1 MYSHHQTK
9 KIISLPK
16 LLLTVIF
23 LSTFLS
29 YSFLTF
35 NSESQEQ
42 TPADNQ
48 EQTPSESQEQTPSL
62 AEKVFE
68 KYQTFLQR
76 EDIKALLPVV
86 LVEIKRPENQALLI
100 PETINLVVDNPNLLK
115 TFAPDIDD
123 EFITL
128 LEEDEEI
135 KTFLRD
141 PDVQSLLQ
149 DIDAID
155 ELTELLRLAELSL
168 AERVAE
174 THAAVFERE
183 DIRELLPSILATLR
197 KQGIQDQITPELLK
211 SVVTNPDTLKTIIPN
226 IDERFI
232 TLLKED
238 MDVMTFIGNAEV
250 QLLLQDREA
259 IDELAIILNFNLVL
273 PVTVKISPASVESP
287 RRGEQLT
294 ITVDIVDG
302 QDVQGYEG
310 VLSFDSTALR
320 FVSLEHGTYLQG
332 ELLSVPTPEVTDMV
346 RFAQISVDTPAPTAD
361 GTLVTITFEVLSAKA
376 SELLLT
382 DVIISKAAGVQL
394 PVIIENA
401 EITEPAIGPWDVNR
415 DGNVNILDLTFV
427 ASHIGNDNA
436 PPEADVNGDGTVNI
450 LDLTLVAS
458 HFGE

>member
-23 LSTFLS
+23 LSTLLS
-29 YSFLTF
+29 YSFLAF
-35 NSESQEQ
+35 NSNSQE
-42 TPADNQ
+42 
-48 EQTPSESQEQTPSL
+48 ETPSL

-86 LVEIKRPENQALLI
+86 LVEIKRPENQRFLT
-100 PETINLVVDNPNLLK
+100 PETINLVVDNPDILK
-115 TFAPDIDD
+115 TIAPDIGD

-128 LEEDEEI
+128 LKEDEEI
-135 KTFLRD
+135 QTFLRD
-141 PDVQSLLQ
+141 SDVQSLLQ

-168 AERVAE
+168 AARVVE
-174 THAAVFERE
+174 THAALFERE
-183 DIRELLPSILATLR
+183 DIKELLPIILATLR
-197 KQGIQDQITPELLK
+197 KPDIQEQITPELLK
-211 SVVTNPDTLKTIIPN
+211 SVETDPDTLKTILPN
-226 IDERFI
+226 IDDRFI
-232 TLLKED
+232 TLLKDD
-238 MDVMTFIGNAEV
+238 MDVMTFYSDPNL
-250 QLLLQDREA
+250 QLLLQDPEA
-259 IDELAIILNFNLVL
+259 IDELATILNINLVL
-273 PVTVKISPASVESP
+273 PVTVKVSPASIESP

-332 ELLSVPTPEVTDMV
+332 ELLAVPTTEETGMV
-346 RFAQISVDTPAPTAD
+346 RFAQISVDTPASTAD
-361 GTLVTITFEVLSAKA
+361 GTLVTIIFEVLSAKA

-382 DVIISKAAGVQL
+382 DVIISQAAGVEL

-401 EITEPAIGPWDVNR
+401 EITEPPIGPWDTNR
-415 DGNVNILDLTFV
+415 DGNVNILDLTSV

-450 LDLTLVAS
+450 LDLTLVAG

>member
-9 KIISLPK
+9 KNISLPK

-23 LSTFLS
+23 LSTLLS
-29 YSFLTF
+29 YSFLAF

-42 TPADNQ
+42 TLADNQ
-48 EQTPSESQEQTPSL
+48 EQTPADSQEQTPSL

-128 LEEDEEI
+128 LKEDEEI

-183 DIRELLPSILATLR
+183 DIRELLPPILATLR

-259 IDELAIILNFNLVL
+259 IDELAIILNFKLVL

-302 QDVQGYEG
+302 QEVQGYEG
-310 VLSFDSTALR
+310 TLIFDSTALR

-332 ELLSVPTPEVTDMV
+332 ELVTVPTPEVTDMV
-346 RFAQISVDTPAPTAD
+346 RFAQISIDTPAPTAD
-361 GTLVTITFEVLSAKA
+361 GTLISITFEVLSAKA

-382 DVIISKAAGVQL
+382 DVIISKAAGVEL

-458 HFGE
+458 HFP

>member
-23 LSTFLS
+23 LSTFLA
-29 YSFLTF
+29 YSFLAF

-42 TPADNQ
+42 TLADNQ
-48 EQTPSESQEQTPSL
+48 EQTSADSKEQTPSL

-86 LVEIKRPENQALLI
+86 LVEIKRPENQKFLL
-100 PETINLVVDNPNLLK
+100 PATINLVVDNPDIIKNII
-115 TFAPDIDD
+115 PDIDD

-128 LEEDEEI
+128 LKEDEDI
-135 KTFLRD
+135 QTFLRD

-155 ELTELLRLAELSL
+155 EITELLRRAELSL
-168 AERVAE
+168 AERVVE
-174 THAAVFERE
+174 THAALFERE

-197 KQGIQDQITPELLK
+197 KQGIQDLITPELLK
-211 SVVTNPDTLKTIIPN
+211 SVIMNPDTLKTIIPN

-232 TLLKED
+232 ILLKED

-259 IDELAIILNFNLVL
+259 IDELANILNFKLVL

-302 QDVQGYEG
+302 QEVQGYEG
-310 VLSFDSTALR
+310 ILTFDSTALR

-361 GTLVTITFEVLSAKA
+361 GTLISITFEVLSAKA

-401 EITEPAIGPWDVNR
+401 EITEPAIGPWDVNG

-450 LDLTLVAS
+450 LDMTLVAR
-458 HFGE
+458 HFP

>member
-1 MYSHHQTK
+1 MYSDH
-9 KIISLPK
+9 KIKENISIPKPLLPK
-16 LLLTVIF
+16 LMLMAIF
-23 LSTFLS
+23 LFTFLS
-29 YSFLTF
+29 YSFLAF

-42 TPADNQ
+42 TPADN
-48 EQTPSESQEQTPSL
+48 QEQTPSL

-86 LVEIKRPENQALLI
+86 LVEIKSPDRQALLI
-100 PETINLVVDNPNLLK
+100 PETINLVVDNPDLLK
-115 TFAPDIDD
+115 TFAPEIDD

-128 LEEDEEI
+128 LKEDEEI
-135 KTFLRD
+135 QTFLRD

-149 DIDAID
+149 DIEAID
-155 ELTELLRLAELSL
+155 ELTALLRLADLSL
-168 AERVAE
+168 AERIAE
-174 THAAVFERE
+174 THAALFERE

-197 KQGIQDQITPELLK
+197 KQVIQDQITPELLK
-211 SVVTNPDTLKTIIPN
+211 SVIMNPDTLKTIIPN

-238 MDVMTFIGNAEV
+238 MDVMTFIGDTDV

-259 IDELAIILNFNLVL
+259 IDELAIIFNFKLVL

-302 QDVQGYEG
+302 QEVMGYQG
-310 VLSFDSTALR
+310 VLTFDPTALR

-332 ELLSVPTPEVTDMV
+332 ELLPVPTPEVTDRV
-346 RFAQISVDTPAPTAD
+346 SFANISIDMPASTAD
-361 GTLVTITFEVLSAKA
+361 GTLISITFEVLSAKA

-382 DVIISKAAGVQL
+382 DVIISKAKGVAL

-401 EITEPAIGPWDVNR
+401 EITEPAIGPWDVNG

-458 HFGE
+458 HFP

>member
-23 LSTFLS
+23 LSTFLA
-29 YSFLTF
+29 YSFLAF

-42 TPADNQ
+42 TLADNQ
-48 EQTPSESQEQTPSL
+48 EQTSADSKEQTPSL

-86 LVEIKRPENQALLI
+86 LVEIKRPENQKFLL
-100 PETINLVVDNPNLLK
+100 PATINLVVDNPDIIKNII
-115 TFAPDIDD
+115 PDIDD

-128 LEEDEEI
+128 LKEDEDI
-135 KTFLRD
+135 QTFLRD

-155 ELTELLRLAELSL
+155 EITELLRRAELSL
-168 AERVAE
+168 AERVVE
-174 THAAVFERE
+174 THAALFERK

-197 KQGIQDQITPELLK
+197 KQDIQDQITPELLK
-211 SVVTNPDTLKTIIPN
+211 SVVMNPDTLKIIIPN

-232 TLLKED
+232 PLLKED

-259 IDELAIILNFNLVL
+259 IDELANILNFKLVL

-287 RRGEQLT
+287 MRGEQLT
-294 ITVDIVDG
+294 ITIDIVDG
-302 QDVQGYEG
+302 QDVMGYDG
-310 VLSFDSTALR
+310 VLTFDSTALR
-320 FVSLEHGTYLQG
+320 FLSLKHGTYLQG
-332 ELLSVPTPEVTDMV
+332 KLLAVPTPEVTDMV

-361 GTLVTITFEVLSAKA
+361 GTLISITFEVLSAKA
-376 SELLLT
+376 SELLLS
-382 DVIISKAAGVQL
+382 DVIISKAAGVEL

-401 EITEPAIGPWDVNR
+401 EITEPSIGPWDVNR

-436 PPEADVNGDGTVNI
+436 PSEADVNGDGTVNI
-450 LDLTLVAS
+450 LDLTLVARN
-458 HFGE
+458 FP

>member
-23 LSTFLS
+23 LSTLLS
-29 YSFLTF
+29 YSFLAF

-42 TPADNQ
+42 TLADNQ
-48 EQTPSESQEQTPSL
+48 EQTPADSQEQTSSL

-100 PETINLVVDNPNLLK
+100 PETINLVVDNPDILNTL
-115 TFAPDIDD
+115 APDIDD

-128 LEEDEEI
+128 LKEDEEI

-174 THAAVFERE
+174 THAPLFERE
-183 DIRELLPSILATLR
+183 DIRELLPPILATLR

-211 SVVTNPDTLKTIIPN
+211 SVIMNPDTLKTIIPN

-259 IDELAIILNFNLVL
+259 IDELAIILNLNLVL
-273 PVTVKISPASVESP
+273 PVTVKVAPASVESP

-302 QDVQGYEG
+302 QEVQGYEG
-310 VLSFDSTALR
+310 VLTFDPTALR

-361 GTLVTITFEVLSAKA
+361 GTLISITFEVIFAKA

-458 HFGE
+458 HFP